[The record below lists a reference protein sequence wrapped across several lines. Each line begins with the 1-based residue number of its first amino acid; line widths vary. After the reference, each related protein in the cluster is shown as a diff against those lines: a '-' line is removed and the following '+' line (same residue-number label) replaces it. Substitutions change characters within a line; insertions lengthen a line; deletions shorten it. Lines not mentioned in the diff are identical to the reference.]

1 MLARA
6 VFVAFASIALC
17 SVIVSASPVAATPI
31 DSGTTYQVLDHPDGQ
46 LATPYYALRLDGL
59 SGVASEDFTFSAESG
74 GAFLTILYDA
84 TADNLT
90 IEGTVFGGQVMN
102 HAYIEP
108 QLWDLSFVYS
118 DVTDLGGALE
128 GVPGSGSGTITA
140 LGNMGAGVGGF
151 GAGQTIGLVDKAN
164 MAGLSFLLE
173 FGHRAPSDKLTG
185 YGWLTHDAINPRT
198 ASQDWLF
205 TVGSH
210 VPEPSTALLI
220 GAGLAV
226 HSNRG
231 RCTRKS

>member
-1 MLARA
+1 MYARA
-6 VFVAFASIALC
+6 VFAAFAPIALC

-31 DSGTTYQVLDHPDGQ
+31 DSGTTYQVLDHLDGQ

-118 DVTDLGGALE
+118 DVTDLGGALD
-128 GVPGSGSGTITA
+128 GVPDPEPARSQRSVTWVQA
-140 LGNMGAGVGGF
+140 S
-151 GAGQTIGLVDKAN
+151 VDSARARRSTWSTRPTWQASRSCSN
-164 MAGLSFLLE
+164 SDTEPLRTNSPAMAGSRMTPSTLAPPPRTGSSPSVALFPS
-173 FGHRAPSDKLTG
+173 RAPL
-185 YGWLTHDAINPRT
+185 
-198 ASQDWLF
+198 
-205 TVGSH
+205 
-210 VPEPSTALLI
+210 
-220 GAGLAV
+220 
-226 HSNRG
+226 
-231 RCTRKS
+231 C